1 MKSITKTITIQVSDE
16 QTIVDLSKILQS
28 YQADVLIKKV
38 LNGNILEVNIK
49 SFLGLITLRLQNND
63 RVEILAV
70 GEDCEEAL
78 HKVVEYFT

>member
-1 MKSITKTITIQVSDE
+1 MTKTITIQVSDE